1 MSNNGPVISRSGNLE
16 VFGRETD
23 TAIVGKRFDGQTW
36 SPSPL
41 GWENLGGEFT
51 ATPAVVAWD
60 TGTSHLDIFA
70 PGLNQGMFHKA
81 RDNFTWLPSP
91 LGWEDLG
98 GGFRPVAPAVASW
111 GANRLDIF
119 SVGLPPSGVQH
130 KWWDGQMWQPSQ
142 FGWEDLGGLGL
153 GPTAT
158 PAATPAATTWGAN
171 RLDIFGI
178 SSDKSIAH
186 KWWDGQMWQPSQ
198 SGWEVLGGPFSSP
211 PAAATWGANRLDV
224 FGVGANSGMW
234 HKWWDGQTW
243 SPSQLEW
250 DWEPLGG
257 SFTSRPPAVVAS
269 TANRLDIFARGFTGA
284 ISHKWWDGQTWQ
296 PSQLGWELL
305 GGGFLGPPWWF
316 TGPLAAVGFPSGRVD
331 VLCRAFDG
339 AMYHKGWY
347 RSIGSAQQDW
357 HPSGLD
363 WEPLGGQFLL

>member
-186 KWWDGQMWQPSQ
+186 KWWDGQ
-198 SGWEVLGGPFSSP
+198 
-211 PAAATWGANRLDV
+211 
-224 FGVGANSGMW
+224 
-234 HKWWDGQTW
+234 
-243 SPSQLEW
+243 
-250 DWEPLGG
+250 
-257 SFTSRPPAVVAS
+257 
-269 TANRLDIFARGFTGA
+269 
-284 ISHKWWDGQTWQ
+284 TWQ